1 MNDFHIK
8 LSFRKKLLLSFIVLS
23 FIPVLLIGI
32 TTYRLY
38 NRFITDMT
46 EKSSVETIDLIC
58 NDIDSLLND
67 TWQLCDAL
75 TRDIKIQ
82 ENLRVKFNSVSS
94 QYSLDL
100 SGSMDMASLSTY
112 RKDIFGVYV
121 LGENGGRYKS
131 NYYSFKPD
139 DPRDSKWYQKIK
151 NSPESIWFSP
161 HEGSFIVRSSI
172 EDRFI
177 SVGLPSSDKATGRI
191 NGVICADIK
200 EDDLTKKIQ
209 DSLNSGAVYLLDAQG
224 NILFQSGNNSHF
236 PVSVSDELTT
246 ILLLVLLII
255 AFSALYISLRIS
267 QSVYRPIQTLCTMME
282 AVEAGDFSVRYSEPP
297 ADELGRLGNNFNH
310 MLNKIQ
316 ELISQIYEEQK
327 KLRNSEFKALQAQIQ
342 PHFLYNSLD
351 SVIWFLRMGKNKDAE
366 KMLTELSTLFKISLS
381 KGREIITIEDEL
393 KHIGSYL
400 FISNM
405 IYSKKFTYSIECD
418 PSLYQYQTPKLLL
431 QPLAENAILHA
442 VPLPDEKVHIHVSI
456 RENGDCLLLSVQD
469 ISKGMSPETLE
480 ILRKQINAP
489 RQPDKQDSGYGLYN
503 VNERIRIFY
512 GPDFGLNIDSDPDI
526 GTEITLK
533 IPKLERGEPYVP
545 SNPV

>member
-1 MNDFHIK
+1 METVY
-8 LSFRKKLLLSFIVLS
+8 S
-23 FIPVLLIGI
+23 IPGLEELFED
-32 TTYRLY
+32 TRLY
-38 NRFITDMT
+38 PN
-46 EKSSVETIDLIC
+46 SYY
-58 NDIDSLLND
+58 LLQIGENFVSNLEED
-67 TWQLCDAL
+67 VTKTAL
-75 TRDIKIQ
+75 TERDNQSFVHLNGTKYCL
-82 ENLRVKFNSVSS
+82 LRF
-94 QYSLDL
+94 
-100 SGSMDMASLSTY
+100 
-112 RKDIFGVYV
+112 
-121 LGENGGRYKS
+121 
-131 NYYSFKPD
+131 
-139 DPRDSKWYQKIK
+139 
-151 NSPESIWFSP
+151 
-161 HEGSFIVRSSI
+161 
-172 EDRFI
+172 
-177 SVGLPSSDKATGRI
+177 
-191 NGVICADIK
+191 
-200 EDDLTKKIQ
+200 
-209 DSLNSGAVYLLDAQG
+209 
-224 NILFQSGNNSHF
+224 
-236 PVSVSDELTT
+236 ELTT
-246 ILLLVLLII
+246 IGATYLQLIPTSELFPGMEFSVQYCILYTAALLLFALLFAFTTFRII
-255 AFSALYISLRIS
+255 KKPIDDLSATFIKLRDRHFDIRIDGPNLVEFVPLYDSFNEMAEQLDELI
-267 QSVYRPIQTLCTMME
+267 QKEFQQTLLLE
-282 AVEAGDFSVRYSEPP
+282 
-297 ADELGRLGNNFNH
+297 
-310 MLNKIQ
+310 
-316 ELISQIYEEQK
+316 
-327 KLRNSEFKALQAQIQ
+327 KAQLKQLQAQIN

-469 ISKGMSPETLE
+469 ISQGMSPETLE

>member
-1 MNDFHIK
+1 M
-8 LSFRKKLLLSFIVLS
+8 
-23 FIPVLLIGI
+23 
-32 TTYRLY
+32 
-38 NRFITDMT
+38 
-46 EKSSVETIDLIC
+46 
-58 NDIDSLLND
+58 
-67 TWQLCDAL
+67 
-75 TRDIKIQ
+75 
-82 ENLRVKFNSVSS
+82 
-94 QYSLDL
+94 
-100 SGSMDMASLSTY
+100 
-112 RKDIFGVYV
+112 
-121 LGENGGRYKS
+121 
-131 NYYSFKPD
+131 
-139 DPRDSKWYQKIK
+139 
-151 NSPESIWFSP
+151 
-161 HEGSFIVRSSI
+161 I
-172 EDRFI
+172 E
-177 SVGLPSSDKATGRI
+177 
-191 NGVICADIK
+191 
-200 EDDLTKKIQ
+200 
-209 DSLNSGAVYLLDAQG
+209 G

-236 PVSVSDELTT
+236 PVSVSDELTGQILQAAKDADTRSVVIPNREYLVVGRTLNRSGWCIAGVISRRYLAQSTQKLAT

-255 AFSALYISLRIS
+255 AFSALYISSSHLPVCLPPHTDSLHYDGSCRS
-267 QSVYRPIQTLCTMME
+267 R
-282 AVEAGDFSVRYSEPP
+282 DFSVRYSEPP

-310 MLNKIQ
+310 MLNKIE

-381 KGREIITIEDEL
+381 KGSEIITIENEL

>member
-8 LSFRKKLLLSFIVLS
+8 LSFRKKLLLSFVILS

-121 LGENGGRYKS
+121 LGENGGR
-131 NYYSFKPD
+131 
-139 DPRDSKWYQKIK
+139 
-151 NSPESIWFSP
+151 
-161 HEGSFIVRSSI
+161 
-172 EDRFI
+172 
-177 SVGLPSSDKATGRI
+177 I

-209 DSLNSGAVYLLDAQG
+209 DSLNSGAVYLLDDQG

-236 PVSVSDELTT
+236 PVSVSDELTGQILQAAKDADTRSVVIPNREYLVVGRTLNRSGWCIAGVISRRYLAQSTQKLAT

-310 MLNKIQ
+310 MLNKIE

-381 KGREIITIEDEL
+381 KGSEIITIENEL

-469 ISKGMSPETLE
+469 ISQGMSPETLE
-480 ILRKQINAP
+480 MLRKQIISP
-489 RQPDKQDSGYGLYN
+489 RQPDKPNSGYGLYN

-545 SNPV
+545 SNTL